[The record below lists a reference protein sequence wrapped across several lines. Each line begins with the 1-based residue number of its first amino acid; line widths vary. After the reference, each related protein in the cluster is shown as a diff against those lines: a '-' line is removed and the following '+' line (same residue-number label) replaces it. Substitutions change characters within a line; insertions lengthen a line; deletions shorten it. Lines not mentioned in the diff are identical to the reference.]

1 MKRLLAVLLAVML
14 LMTSAL
20 AETAETTDEAAEA
33 VTGTTD
39 AAAEAADDT
48 AADGEGHQIERYE
61 IQTYLGGLDSYYQ
74 LPMCFVDGVDDLPW
88 LDLED
93 FCDFMNVFEQ
103 QFFNDTGYKLQY
115 EAEGEQVWLTRETD
129 YFMNVDF
136 EKNTIFFNDY
146 DAFIHDSSSNA
157 LVDLVSGTG
166 YDADGRGEL
175 FRHVPTGSYD
185 RYGDSVLLELENYGI
200 QLIHQGDYYLVPAQT
215 LSDFILGVATGLN
228 LFYNGNEGFC
238 SNSDCFGMVDSDNYP
253 LTELGERYYSGQT
266 GERSEALAT
275 YGYNELCLA
284 LDNLYGLKE
293 LHDVKSFDQLFTQL
307 AYKDELLSPDPDTA
321 DNKLYDFID
330 LQLDD
335 IHSTFGGYSRLTGRK
350 ATDGTFGIQ
359 SLNLN
364 NNYAFYNYTRSK
376 YYSDGPVGY
385 EEFGNTAYIT
395 FDLFDNAPAA
405 TYYQCAENG
414 EDLPADTIGL
424 IINAHNQINRKDSPI
439 ENVVIDLSCNGG
451 GSLNAAAFVMA
462 WALSEAQVSLKDTF
476 TGAMSTAV
484 YRVDANL
491 DREFDADDTLTDKK
505 VYCLISPCSFS
516 CGNFVPA
523 VFKSSGRVTLLGRTS
538 GGGSCFVQNMST
550 AWGTYFAISGPQ
562 RMSLMKNGAYY
573 DIDQGVEPDFI
584 INNVDNFYDREALT
598 AYINGLF

>member
-1 MKRLLAVLLAVML
+1 MKRLLAMLLALML
-14 LMTSAL
+14 LMTGAL
-20 AETAETTDEAAEA
+20 AETAETTDAADEA
-33 VTGTTD
+33 VAETTD
-39 AAAEAADDT
+39 AAVEAPADN
-48 AADGEGHQIERYE
+48 AQRQIERYE
-61 IQTYLGGLDSYYQ
+61 IKTYLGDLEAYYQ
-74 LPMCFVDGVDDLPW
+74 LPMCFVDGVYDLPW

-93 FCDFMNVFEQ
+93 FCDFMNAFEQ
-103 QFFNDTGYKLQY
+103 QFFSDVDFKLAY
-115 EAEGEQVWLTRETD
+115 EADGEQVWLARETG

-136 EKNTIFFNDY
+136 EKNTIFFNDF
-146 DAFIHDSSSNA
+146 DAFIHDSSNNA

-166 YDADGRGEL
+166 YDAEGRGEL
-175 FRHVPTGSYD
+175 FRHLPTGSYD
-185 RYGDSVLLELENYGI
+185 RYGDSLLLELEDYGI

-228 LFYNGNEGFC
+228 LFYNGEEGFC
-238 SNSDCFGMVDSDNYP
+238 ANYECFGMVDSTSYP

-284 LDNLYGLKE
+284 LDKLYGLKE
-293 LHDVKSFDQLFTQL
+293 LHDVKSFDRLFTQL
-307 AYKDELLSPDPDTA
+307 AYKNDLLSPDPYTA
-321 DNKLYDFID
+321 DSKLYDFID

-335 IHSTFGGYSRLTGRK
+335 IHSTFNGYSRLTGMK
-350 ATDGTFGIQ
+350 ATDGTYGIQ
-359 SLNLN
+359 SMNLN
-364 NNYAFYNYTRSK
+364 GNFAYYNEMRAK
-376 YYSDGPVGY
+376 HYSEGPVGY

-395 FDLFDNAPAA
+395 FDAFNNAAA
-405 TYYQCAENG
+405 AIYYQRAESG
-414 EDLPADTIGL
+414 EDLPQDTIGL
-424 IINAHNQINRKDSPI
+424 IINAHRQINRENSPI

-462 WALSEAQVSLKDTF
+462 WALGEAQVSLKDTL

-491 DREFDADDTLTDKK
+491 DREFDADDNLGDKK

-550 AWGTYFAISGPQ
+550 AWGTYFTISGPQ

-584 INNVDNFYDREALT
+584 INNADNFYDREALT